1 MNAPMTS
8 LSSNSSS
15 AEGNH
20 VSLLWG
26 CELNHTTRRCVVKE
40 DDDLLEHLVYLRT
53 VSLGEDA
60 DDETHVVAV
69 ESRNMASV
77 PEPVP
82 IVSLKHS
89 VLPMVCLDGFELL
102 PPVSFILKSGMGPVY
117 LNGQHLIL
125 EDDTDYEPTD
135 EDIPDDVDVDE
146 DSFDEE
152 EIPSPEMPAEET
164 SNQIS

>member
-1 MNAPMTS
+1 MNS
-8 LSSNSSS
+8 LPSSS
-15 AEGNH
+15 ASTERDLI
-20 VSLLWG
+20 SLFWG
-26 CELNHTTRRCVVKE
+26 CELNDTTPRCEVKE
-40 DDDLLEHLVYLRT
+40 EDDLLEHLVYLRT
-53 VSLGEDA
+53 VTLGEDA
-60 DDETHVVAV
+60 DDETHVLAV

-102 PPVSFILKSGMGPVY
+102 PPVSFFLKSGTGPIY

-125 EDDTDYEPTD
+125 EDDSDYEPTED
-135 EDIPDDVDVDE
+135 DIPDDVDADE
-146 DSFDEE
+146 NSFDEDE
-152 EIPSPEMPAEET
+152 VPRAEMQAEEA

>member
-1 MNAPMTS
+1 MIMQSLESLRKMKVDILRAEPVTS
-8 LSSNSSS
+8 TS
-15 AEGNH
+15 
-20 VSLLWG
+20 
-26 CELNHTTRRCVVKE
+26 CELNDTTRRCVVKE
-40 DDDLLEHLVYLRT
+40 EHDLLEHLVYLRT
-53 VSLGEDA
+53 VVLGEDA

-102 PPVSFILKSGMGPVY
+102 PPVSFILKSGTGPVY

-125 EDDTDYEPTD
+125 EDDSDYEPTE
-135 EDIPDDVDVDE
+135 EDIPDDVDAD
-146 DSFDEE
+146 DSSFDEE
-152 EIPSPEMPAEET
+152 EIPSTEIQPV
-164 SNQIS
+164 S

>member
-1 MNAPMTS
+1 MAS
-8 LSSNSSS
+8 FSSNSDSS
-15 AEGNH
+15 SNEGNH
-20 VSLLWG
+20 VSVFWG
-26 CELNHTTRRCVVKE
+26 CELNATTRRCVVKE

-53 VSLGEDA
+53 VALGEDA

-89 VLPMVCLDGFELL
+89 VLPMVCLEGIELL

-125 EDDTDYEPTD
+125 EDDSDYEPTD
-135 EDIPDDVDVDE
+135 DEIPDDADVD
-146 DSFDEE
+146 DNSFDDEE
-152 EIPSPEMPAEET
+152 ELPSPEMPAKET

>member
-1 MNAPMTS
+1 MAS

-15 AEGNH
+15 ADRSH
-20 VSLLWG
+20 ASLFWG

-40 DDDLLEHLVYLRT
+40 EDDLLEHLIYLRT

-69 ESRNMASV
+69 ESRNMASA

-82 IVSLKHS
+82 IVSLKNS

-125 EDDTDYEPTD
+125 EDDYEPTD
-135 EDIPDDVDVDE
+135 NNIPDDTDID
-146 DSFDEE
+146 DDRFDE
-152 EIPSPEMPAEET
+152 EIPSPEMPPEDT